1 MDLRSK
7 IQVIPRRILTDD
19 RGWFLKIM
27 TGSEEHLL
35 KTSMGEIYITHGKP
49 YSIKGGHYHP
59 MTNEWFTC
67 IYGEVTLRLEDIVT
81 HEQIEFVLS
90 ADSPQTIYVPSNVA
104 HTFFSKSDMFFS
116 ILAYADRVYDSK
128 DTIMFPEKKI

>member
-1 MDLRSK
+1 MGSL
-7 IQVIPRRILTDD
+7 IPL
-19 RGWFLKIM
+19 
-27 TGSEEHLL
+27 SE
-35 KTSMGEIYITHGKP
+35 
-49 YSIKGGHYHP
+49 GHYQP

-67 IYGEVTLRLEDIVT
+67 ILGEVTLRLEDIVT

-116 ILAYADRVYDSK
+116 ILSLCR
-128 DTIMFPEKKI
+128 